1 MASEYL
7 DDDRDDDQAQSDEE
21 GWQSADEDMGNEE
34 APPQC
39 LFCEHIFS
47 STKKVLDHCRQQHGF
62 DLKTVR
68 EKLGTFI
75 SSVDYHM

>member
-39 LFCEHIFS
+39 LFCENIFS

-68 EKLGTFI
+68 EKLGAFVI
-75 SSVDYHM
+75 PVGYLM